1 MQGKVW
7 RHPDATEKICKDKEI
22 TRRLLEFEGVR
33 VPRGMAFEV
42 NDRDIADAVRPRLG
56 HSVVVKPSNAGGSHG
71 VTVGVTDGGG
81 FREAW
86 DRAASVRTQGL
97 RIVVEEQVPGIEV
110 RCYVVGEQ
118 VVSAILRIQP
128 YVVGDGESTVS
139 QLIEKTIEYRSRNAW
154 YNRAQPTPDLAYL
167 RSQGLELE
175 KVPEENKI
183 IILNPF
189 HLFRLGNYTV
199 EILEELSPLIRDS
212 AVRAV
217 ASIPNLEV
225 AAVDFLTEDFRNS
238 HGTVIEMNTAPALTQ
253 HLYPA
258 FGEPKDLI
266 GSIVDH
272 FVGETR

>member
-1 MQGKVW
+1 MQCKVW
-7 RHPDATEKICKDKEI
+7 RHTVATEKVCKDKEL
-22 TRRLLEFEGVR
+22 TRRLLEFEDVP
-33 VPRGMAFEV
+33 VPRGMAFEAE
-42 NDRDIADAVRPRLG
+42 DRDIADAVRPRLG

-71 VTVGVTDGGG
+71 VTVGVTNRGV

-86 DRAASVRTQGL
+86 DRAASVRTPG
-97 RIVVEEQVPGIEV
+97 RKIVVEEQLPGIEV

-128 YVVGDGESTVS
+128 YVVGDGESTIS

-154 YNRAQPTPDLAYL
+154 YDRARPTPDLSFL
-167 RSQGLELE
+167 KSQDIEHDE
-175 KVPEENKI
+175 VPEQGKI

-199 EILEELSPLIRDS
+199 EVLEDLSPLIKDS

-217 ASIPNLEV
+217 ASIPNLEI

-238 HGTVIEMNTAPALTQ
+238 HGKVIEMNTAPALTQ

-258 FGEPKDLI
+258 FGEPKDVI
-266 GSIVDH
+266 GSIVEH
-272 FVGETR
+272 FVRQSR